1 MGSFAGTEF
10 PELLGKMK
18 RGRMSTGRRSRSKV
32 LEGGGRDERVSDGV
46 KRQGCL
52 REQEWPQVGD
62 TRQLRFVACPQVP
75 GGSPGLGFGRD
86 TIE

>member
-1 MGSFAGTEF
+1 MEF

-18 RGRMSTGRRSRSKV
+18 RGRMNAGWSSRSKV
-32 LEGGGRDERVSDGV
+32 LEGRGRDERVSGGV
-46 KRQGCL
+46 KQQSCVSR
-52 REQEWPQVGD
+52 D

-75 GGSPGLGFGRD
+75 DGSPGLGFGRD